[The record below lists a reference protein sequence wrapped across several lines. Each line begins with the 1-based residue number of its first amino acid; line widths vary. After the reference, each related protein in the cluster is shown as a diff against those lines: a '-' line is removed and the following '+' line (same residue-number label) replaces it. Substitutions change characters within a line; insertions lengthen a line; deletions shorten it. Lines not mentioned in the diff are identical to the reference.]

1 MRILSSGGDS
11 TETRTWDEKREITLS
26 MRSKESAP
34 DYRYFPEPDIPWLAI
49 DTEWVEKLRHPNRN
63 WLMRNGNAIERI
75 LA

>member
-1 MRILSSGGDS
+1 MISEFRGDS

-26 MRSKESAP
+26 MRRRRAHRTTDTSPSP
-34 DYRYFPEPDIPWLAI
+34 IFRGCNRHGMGGEPG
-49 DTEWVEKLRHPNRN
+49 HPNRN